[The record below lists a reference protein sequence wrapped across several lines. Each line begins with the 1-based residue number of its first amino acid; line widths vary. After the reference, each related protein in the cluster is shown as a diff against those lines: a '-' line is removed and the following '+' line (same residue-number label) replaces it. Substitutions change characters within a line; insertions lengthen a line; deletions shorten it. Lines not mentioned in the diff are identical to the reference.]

1 MKHFLTTVIAALTV
15 YPVSGLS
22 AVGEARRFR
31 GDFAL
36 GIRQTH

>member
-1 MKHFLTTVIAALTV
+1 MKHFLTTVLAAQIV

-36 GIRQTH
+36 GIRQAH